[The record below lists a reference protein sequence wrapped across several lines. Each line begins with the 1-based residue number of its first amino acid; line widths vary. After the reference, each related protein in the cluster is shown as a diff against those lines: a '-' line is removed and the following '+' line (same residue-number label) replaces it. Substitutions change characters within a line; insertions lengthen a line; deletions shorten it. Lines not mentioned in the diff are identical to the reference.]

1 MDASTFL
8 LIRGLVA
15 VVIGILAM
23 AWPGITMAAI
33 VGIFGLY
40 AVIDGITSLMLGL
53 TRTRTHG
60 RSWAV
65 VVQGVIG
72 ILAGIVTFVWPGITA
87 FALVMFIGAWGIVT
101 GVFEIVAAIRLRR
114 VIKGEW
120 LLALSGIISV
130 LFGFLVFAFPAAG
143 AVGIAWV
150 LGIYAVTA
158 GLVLIALGV
167 RLRSPSLVHSL
178 VRPRDVFIEM
188 DVGYCPRFCLRRG
201 QRALCRPQ
209 LRAWAGY
216 WPTPTGEATFSKR
229 AWKTSGPR
237 DRVRSP
243 DTTRHP
249 HAVGRGS
256 GRIFHPKPA
265 S

>member
-1 MDASTFL
+1 MTAAPVGMSFADIQPERWRMDASTFL

-15 VVIGILAM
+15 VVMGILAM

-33 VGIFGLY
+33 VGVFGLY

-167 RLRSPSLVHSL
+167 RLRSPSLVHS
-178 VRPRDVFIEM
+178 F
-188 DVGYCPRFCLRRG
+188 
-201 QRALCRPQ
+201 
-209 LRAWAGY
+209 
-216 WPTPTGEATFSKR
+216 
-229 AWKTSGPR
+229 
-237 DRVRSP
+237 
-243 DTTRHP
+243 
-249 HAVGRGS
+249 
-256 GRIFHPKPA
+256 
-265 S
+265 